1 MLRDSR
7 LPSKMLNH
15 RTSSIIPIREEES
28 GSLLASPWQSKT
40 RRPKRRRAAA
50 ELTFNY
56 QIIALLYQYFILIFN
71 V

>member
-1 MLRDSR
+1 
-7 LPSKMLNH
+7 MLNH

-28 GSLLASPWQSKT
+28 GSPLASPWQSKT
-40 RRPKRRRAAA
+40 KRLKRRRAAA

-56 QIIALLYQYFILIFN
+56 QIIALLYQFYVFIFN